1 MAIDKTEIKILK
13 LLQDDARITNQVLAE
28 KVGMSASPCWRRV
41 KKLEEENIIQGYRA
55 ILNRKKIGL
64 GVMVFVRVI
73 IDSDS
78 EAEAQKFEQEV
89 TELEN
94 VVACY
99 SIGGDTDFLLQV
111 VSHVL
116 DSYADFA
123 MTVIRRLPVINS
135 KVLLYTKEIKPLDIP
150 NITYLAFKLNKILLN
165 YYES

>member
-1 MAIDKTEIKILK
+1 MAIDKTEIKILQ

-41 KKLEEENIIQGYRA
+41 KKLEEDDVIQGYRA

-73 IDSDS
+73 IDSHS
-78 EAEAQKFEQEV
+78 EAEAQKFEHEV
-89 TELEN
+89 SELEN

-99 SIGGDTDFLLQV
+99 SIGGDSDFLLQV
-111 VSHVL
+111 VSHDL

-123 MTVIRRLPVINS
+123 MSVIRRLPRIKEMQS
-135 KVLLYTKEIKPLDIP
+135 MFVLKEIKPLNAYPISNFDI
-150 NITYLAFKLNKILLN
+150 
-165 YYES
+165 

>member
-1 MAIDKTEIKILK
+1 MVIDKTEIKILK

-111 VSHVL
+111 VSHDL

-123 MTVIRRLPVINS
+123 MTVIRRLPGIKEMQS
-135 KVLLYTKEIKPLDIP
+135 MFVLKEIKPLDAYPISL
-150 NITYLAFKLNKILLN
+150 I
-165 YYES
+165 

>member
-13 LLQDDARITNQVLAE
+13 LLQDDARITNQVRAE

-41 KKLEEENIIQGYRA
+41 KKLEEENVIQGYRA
-55 ILNRKKIGL
+55 ILNRRKIGL

-99 SIGGDTDFLLQV
+99 SIGGDSDFLLQV
-111 VSHVL
+111 VSHDL

-123 MTVIRRLPVINS
+123 MTVIRRLPGIKEMQS
-135 KVLLYTKEIKPLDIP
+135 MFVLKEIKPLDAYPISL
-150 NITYLAFKLNKILLN
+150 I
-165 YYES
+165 

>member
-41 KKLEEENIIQGYRA
+41 KKLEEENVIQGYRA
-55 ILNRKKIGL
+55 ILNRRKIGL
-64 GVMVFVRVI
+64 GVMIFVRVI

-99 SIGGDTDFLLQV
+99 SIGGDSDFLLQV
-111 VSHVL
+111 VSHDL

-123 MTVIRRLPVINS
+123 MTVIRRLPGIKEMQS
-135 KVLLYTKEIKPLDIP
+135 MFVLKEIKPLDAYPISL
-150 NITYLAFKLNKILLN
+150 I
-165 YYES
+165 

>member
-41 KKLEEENIIQGYRA
+41 KKLEEEHVIEGYRA

-111 VSHVL
+111 VSHDL

-123 MTVIRRLPVINS
+123 MTVIRRLPGIKEMQS
-135 KVLLYTKEIKPLDIP
+135 MFVLKEIKPLGAYPISL
-150 NITYLAFKLNKILLN
+150 I
-165 YYES
+165 

>member
-13 LLQDDARITNQVLAE
+13 VLQDDARITNQVLAE

-41 KKLEEENIIQGYRA
+41 KKLEEEHVIEGYRA

-111 VSHVL
+111 VSHDL

-123 MTVIRRLPVINS
+123 MTVIRRLPGIKEMQS
-135 KVLLYTKEIKPLDIP
+135 MFVLKEIKPLDAYPISL
-150 NITYLAFKLNKILLN
+150 I
-165 YYES
+165 

>member
-41 KKLEEENIIQGYRA
+41 KKLEEENVIQGYRA
-55 ILNRKKIGL
+55 ILNRRKIGL

-99 SIGGDTDFLLQV
+99 SIGGDSDFLLQV
-111 VSHVL
+111 VSHDL

-123 MTVIRRLPVINS
+123 MTVISRLPGIKEMQS
-135 KVLLYTKEIKPLDIP
+135 MFVLKEIKPLDAYPISL
-150 NITYLAFKLNKILLN
+150 I
-165 YYES
+165 

>member
-41 KKLEEENIIQGYRA
+41 KKLEEEHVIEGYRA

-111 VSHVL
+111 VSHDL

-123 MTVIRRLPVINS
+123 MTVIRRLPGIKEMQS
-135 KVLLYTKEIKPLDIP
+135 MFVLKEIKPLVSYP
-150 NITYLAFKLNKILLN
+150 VTKINSSLD
-165 YYES
+165 

>member
-28 KVGMSASPCWRRV
+28 KVCMSASPCWRRV

-111 VSHVL
+111 VSHDL

-123 MTVIRRLPVINS
+123 MTVIRRLPGIKEMQS
-135 KVLLYTKEIKPLDIP
+135 MFVLKEIKPLDAYPISL
-150 NITYLAFKLNKILLN
+150 I
-165 YYES
+165 

>member
-41 KKLEEENIIQGYRA
+41 KKLEEEHVIEGYRA

-78 EAEAQKFEQEV
+78 EAEARK
-89 TELEN
+89 
-94 VVACY
+94 CCR
-99 SIGGDTDFLLQV
+99 LLQ
-111 VSHVL
+111 
-116 DSYADFA
+116 YWW
-123 MTVIRRLPVINS
+123 
-135 KVLLYTKEIKPLDIP
+135 
-150 NITYLAFKLNKILLN
+150 
-165 YYES
+165 

>member
-28 KVGMSASPCWRRV
+28 KVGISASPCWRRV
-41 KKLEEENIIQGYRA
+41 KKLEEEHVIEGYRA

-111 VSHVL
+111 VSHDL

-123 MTVIRRLPVINS
+123 MTVIRRLPGIKEMQS
-135 KVLLYTKEIKPLDIP
+135 MFVLKEIKPLDAYPISL
-150 NITYLAFKLNKILLN
+150 I
-165 YYES
+165 

>member
-1 MAIDKTEIKILK
+1 MAIDKTETKILS
-13 LLQDDARITNQVLAE
+13 LLQADARITNHELAE

-41 KKLEEENIIQGYRA
+41 KKLEEDNVIQGYRA

-89 TELEN
+89 SELEN

-111 VSHVL
+111 VSHDL

-123 MTVIRRLPVINS
+123 MSVIRRLPGIKEMQS
-135 KVLLYTKEIKPLDIP
+135 MFVLKEIKPLDAYPIS
-150 NITYLAFKLNKILLN
+150 IF
-165 YYES
+165 E

>member
-111 VSHVL
+111 VSHDL

-123 MTVIRRLPVINS
+123 MTVIRRLPGIKEMQS
-135 KVLLYTKEIKPLDIP
+135 MFVLKEIKPLDAYPISL
-150 NITYLAFKLNKILLN
+150 I
-165 YYES
+165 

>member
-41 KKLEEENIIQGYRA
+41 KKLEEEHVIEGYRA

-111 VSHVL
+111 VSHDL

-123 MTVIRRLPVINS
+123 MTVIRRLPGIKEMQS
-135 KVLLYTKEIKPLDIP
+135 MFVLKEIKPLYAYPISL
-150 NITYLAFKLNKILLN
+150 I
-165 YYES
+165 

>member
-1 MAIDKTEIKILK
+1 MAIDKTEIKILQ

-41 KKLEEENIIQGYRA
+41 KKLEEDNVIQGYRA
-55 ILNRKKIGL
+55 ILNRKKVGL

-73 IDSDS
+73 IDSHS

-89 TELEN
+89 SELEN

-111 VSHVL
+111 VSHDL
-116 DSYADFA
+116 DSYADFS
-123 MTVIRRLPVINS
+123 MSVIRRLPRIKEMQS
-135 KVLLYTKEIKPLDIP
+135 MFVLKEIKPLDAYPIS
-150 NITYLAFKLNKILLN
+150 IFDI
-165 YYES
+165 

>member
-28 KVGMSASPCWRRV
+28 RVGMSASPCWRRV
-41 KKLEEENIIQGYRA
+41 KKLEEENVIQGYRA
-55 ILNRKKIGL
+55 ILNRRKIGL

-99 SIGGDTDFLLQV
+99 SIGGDSDFLLQV
-111 VSHVL
+111 VSHDL

-123 MTVIRRLPVINS
+123 MTVIRRLPGIKEMQS
-135 KVLLYTKEIKPLDIP
+135 MFVLKEIKPLDAYPISL
-150 NITYLAFKLNKILLN
+150 I
-165 YYES
+165 

>member
-1 MAIDKTEIKILK
+1 MVIDKTEIKILS
-13 LLQDDARITNQVLAE
+13 LLQADARITNHELAE

-41 KKLEEENIIQGYRA
+41 KKLEEDNIIQGYRA

-89 TELEN
+89 SELEN

-111 VSHVL
+111 VSHDL

-123 MTVIRRLPVINS
+123 MSVIRRLPGIKEMQS
-135 KVLLYTKEIKPLDIP
+135 MFVLKEIKPLD
-150 NITYLAFKLNKILLN
+150 TYPISIF
-165 YYES
+165 E

>member
-41 KKLEEENIIQGYRA
+41 KKLEEENVIQGYRA
-55 ILNRKKIGL
+55 ILNRRKIGL

-99 SIGGDTDFLLQV
+99 SIGGDSDFLLQV
-111 VSHVL
+111 VSHDL

-123 MTVIRRLPVINS
+123 MTVIRQLPGIKEMQS
-135 KVLLYTKEIKPLDIP
+135 MFVLKEIKPLDAYPISL
-150 NITYLAFKLNKILLN
+150 I
-165 YYES
+165 

>member
-41 KKLEEENIIQGYRA
+41 KKLEEEHVIEGYRA

-111 VSHVL
+111 VSHDL

-123 MTVIRRLPVINS
+123 MTVIRRLPGIKEMQS
-135 KVLLYTKEIKPLDIP
+135 MFVLKEIKSLDAYPISL
-150 NITYLAFKLNKILLN
+150 I
-165 YYES
+165 

>member
-41 KKLEEENIIQGYRA
+41 KKLEEEHVIEGYRA

-111 VSHVL
+111 VSHDL

-123 MTVIRRLPVINS
+123 MTVIRRLPGIKEMQS
-135 KVLLYTKEIKPLDIP
+135 MFVLKEIKPLDAYS
-150 NITYLAFKLNKILLN
+150 NC
-165 YYES
+165 

>member
-41 KKLEEENIIQGYRA
+41 KKLEEEHVIEGYRA

-111 VSHVL
+111 VSHDL

-123 MTVIRRLPVINS
+123 MTVIRRLPGIKEMQS
-135 KVLLYTKEIKPLDIP
+135 MFVLKEIKPLDAYPISL
-150 NITYLAFKLNKILLN
+150 I
-165 YYES
+165 

>member
-111 VSHVL
+111 VSHDL

-123 MTVIRRLPVINS
+123 MTVIRRLPGINEMQS
-135 KVLLYTKEIKPLDIP
+135 MFVLKEIKPLDAYPISL
-150 NITYLAFKLNKILLN
+150 I
-165 YYES
+165 